1 MKSPAFSYYEA
12 KDLADAIN
20 IKKTDDDAVILAG
33 GQSLLP
39 TLNMRLSNPSV
50 LIDIGNI
57 NELKKIKVE
66 ESHLIIGAM
75 CSHSQL
81 MNDSAVNEKLPIF
94 NKILSQ
100 IAHPAIRNKGTHG
113 GSIAYGDP
121 AAELPAFAVLVN
133 AEIILSGP
141 DGERTVS
148 AKDFYKGLF
157 ETAIN
162 SDEILTSVK
171 YPINFKDTKLFF
183 DEVTRRHGDYAMAGL
198 VGSIKQKNKINNEI
212 NLVFFGTGD
221 KPNEAPKTCEYL
233 LNNEYNYSDIKDIL
247 KTDID
252 FASDVSSSSDMKA
265 HLSAILVGRMIK
277 ELK

>member
-66 ESHLIIGAM
+66 DSHLIIGAM

-81 MNDSAVNEKLPIF
+81 MNDLAVNEKLPIL

-141 DGERTVS
+141 DGERIVS

-265 HLSAILVGRMIK
+265 HLSTILVGRMIK

>member
-20 IKKTDDDAVILAG
+20 IKKLDDDAVILAG

-39 TLNMRLSNPSV
+39 TLNMRLSSPSV
-50 LIDIGNI
+50 LIDIGSI

-66 ESHLIIGAM
+66 DSYLIIGAM
-75 CSHSQL
+75 CSHSQI
-81 MNDSAVNEKLPIF
+81 MNNKEVNEKLPIL

-100 IAHPAIRNKGTHG
+100 VAHPAIRNKGTHG

-121 AAELPAFAVLVN
+121 AAELPAFAVLTN
-133 AEIILSGP
+133 AEIILSGS
-141 DGERTVS
+141 DGERIVS
-148 AKDFYKGLF
+148 AKEFYKGLF

-171 YPINFKDTKLFF
+171 YPINQNDTKLFF

-198 VGSIKQKNKINNEI
+198 VGSIKQNNKINEEI

-221 KPNEAPKTCEYL
+221 RPNEAPKTCEYL
-233 LNNEYNYSDIKDIL
+233 LKNEYNYSDIKDIL
-247 KTDID
+247 KNDID
-252 FASDVSSSSDMKA
+252 FASDISSSSDMKA
-265 HLSAILVGRMIK
+265 HLSAILVGRMMK
-277 ELK
+277 ELN

>member
-66 ESHLIIGAM
+66 DSHLIIGAM

-81 MNDSAVNEKLPIF
+81 MNDLTVNEKLPIL

-141 DGERTVS
+141 DGERTVL
-148 AKDFYKGLF
+148 AKDFYRGLF

-171 YPINFKDTKLFF
+171 YPINFKDIKLFF

-252 FASDVSSSSDMKA
+252 FASDISSSSDMKA

>member
-81 MNDSAVNEKLPIF
+81 MNDSAVNEKLPIL

-141 DGERTVS
+141 DGERIVS

-265 HLSAILVGRMIK
+265 HLSTILVGRMIK

>member
-66 ESHLIIGAM
+66 DSHLIIGAM

-81 MNDSAVNEKLPIF
+81 MNDLAVNEKLPIL

-141 DGERTVS
+141 DGERTVL
-148 AKDFYKGLF
+148 AKDFYRGLF

-171 YPINFKDTKLFF
+171 YPINFKDIKLFF

-233 LNNEYNYSDIKDIL
+233 LNNEFNYSDIKDIL

>member
-66 ESHLIIGAM
+66 DSHLIIGAM

-81 MNDSAVNEKLPIF
+81 MNDLTVNEKLPIL

-141 DGERTVS
+141 NGERIIS

-157 ETAIN
+157 ETAIK

-233 LNNEYNYSDIKDIL
+233 LNNEYNYSDVKDVL

>member
-66 ESHLIIGAM
+66 DSHLIIGAM

-81 MNDSAVNEKLPIF
+81 MNDLAVNEKLPIL

-141 DGERTVS
+141 DGERTVL
-148 AKDFYKGLF
+148 AKDFYRGLF

-233 LNNEYNYSDIKDIL
+233 LNNEFNYSDIKDIL

>member
-66 ESHLIIGAM
+66 DSHLIIGAM

-81 MNDSAVNEKLPIF
+81 MNDLAVNEKLPIL

-233 LNNEYNYSDIKDIL
+233 LNNKYNYSDIKDIL

>member
-20 IKKTDDDAVILAG
+20 VKKTDDDAVILAG

-50 LIDIGNI
+50 LIDIG
-57 NELKKIKVE
+57 KIKE
-66 ESHLIIGAM
+66 LREIKIEDGFLCIGAM
-75 CSHSQL
+75 SSHSKV
-81 MNDSAVNEKLPIF
+81 MNNKDVNKVLPIL

-100 IAHPAIRNKGTHG
+100 VAHPAIRNKGTHG
-113 GSIAYGDP
+113 GSVAYGDP
-121 AAELPAFAVLVN
+121 AAELPAFAVLVD
-133 AEIILSGP
+133 AQIVLSGSS
-141 DGERTVS
+141 GERIIS
-148 AKDFYKGLF
+148 AKEFYKGLF
-157 ETAIN
+157 ETSIN

-171 YPINFKDTKLFF
+171 YPINQNNKQLFF

-198 VGSIKQKNKINNEI
+198 VGSIKQKNKINEEI

-233 LNNEYNYSDIKDIL
+233 LNNEYNYTDVKDIL
-247 KTDID
+247 KTDIE
-252 FASDVSSSSDMKA
+252 FASDISSSSDMKA
-265 HLSAILVGRMIK
+265 HLSAILVGRMMK
-277 ELK
+277 ELN

>member
-20 IKKTDDDAVILAG
+20 IKKLDDDAVILAG

-39 TLNMRLSNPSV
+39 TLNMRLSSPSV
-50 LIDIGNI
+50 LIDIGSI

-66 ESHLIIGAM
+66 DSYLIIGAM
-75 CSHSQL
+75 CSHSQI
-81 MNDSAVNEKLPIF
+81 MNNKEVNEKLPIL

-100 IAHPAIRNKGTHG
+100 VAHPAIRNKGTHG

-121 AAELPAFAVLVN
+121 AAELPAFAVLTN
-133 AEIILSGP
+133 AEIILSGS
-141 DGERTVS
+141 DGERIVS
-148 AKDFYKGLF
+148 AKEFYKGLF
-157 ETAIN
+157 ETVIN

-171 YPINFKDTKLFF
+171 YPINQNDTKLFF

-198 VGSIKQKNKINNEI
+198 VGSIKQNNKINEEI

-233 LNNEYNYSDIKDIL
+233 LKNEYNYSDIKDIL
-247 KTDID
+247 KNDID
-252 FASDVSSSSDMKA
+252 FASDISSSSDMKA
-265 HLSAILVGRMIK
+265 HLSAILVGRMMK
-277 ELK
+277 ELN

>member
-1 MKSPAFSYYEA
+1 MKSPAFSYYKA

-20 IKKTDDDAVILAG
+20 KKKSDDDAVILAG

-39 TLNMRLSNPSV
+39 TLNMRLSSPSV
-50 LIDIGNI
+50 LIDIASI

-66 ESHLIIGAM
+66 DSYLIMGAM
-75 CSHSQL
+75 CSHSQI
-81 MNDSAVNEKLPIF
+81 MNNKEVNEKFPLL
-94 NKILSQ
+94 NKLLSQ
-100 IAHPAIRNKGTHG
+100 VAHPAIRNKGTHG

-141 DGERTVS
+141 NGERTVS
-148 AKDFYKGLF
+148 AKEFYKGLF

-171 YPINFKDTKLFF
+171 YPINQNGMKLFF

-198 VGSIKQKNKINNEI
+198 IGSIKQNNKINEEI

-221 KPNEAPKTCEYL
+221 RPNEAPKTCEYL
-233 LNNEYNYSDIKDIL
+233 LKNEYNYSDIKNTL
-247 KTDID
+247 KNDID
-252 FASDVSSSSDMKA
+252 FSSDISSSSDMKA
-265 HLSAILVGRMIK
+265 HLSAILVGRMMK
-277 ELK
+277 EFN

>member
-66 ESHLIIGAM
+66 DSHLIIGAM

-81 MNDSAVNEKLPIF
+81 MNDLTVNEKLPIL

-141 DGERTVS
+141 DGERTVL

-252 FASDVSSSSDMKA
+252 FASDVSSSSEMKA

>member
-66 ESHLIIGAM
+66 DSHLIIGAM

-81 MNDSAVNEKLPIF
+81 MNDLVVNEKLPIL

-141 DGERTVS
+141 DGERIVS

-171 YPINFKDTKLFF
+171 YPINFNDTKLFF

-198 VGSIKQKNKINNEI
+198 VGSIKKKNKINNEI

>member
-1 MKSPAFSYYEA
+1 MKSPAFSYYQA
-12 KDLADAIN
+12 KDLSDAIN
-20 IKKTDDDAVILAG
+20 VKKTDDDAVILAG

-39 TLNMRLSNPSV
+39 SLNMRLSNPSV
-50 LIDIGNI
+50 LIDIGSI

-66 ESHLIIGAM
+66 DSYLIMGAM
-75 CSHSQL
+75 CSHSQI
-81 MNDSAVNEKLPIF
+81 MNNKEVNEKLPIL

-100 IAHPAIRNKGTHG
+100 VAHPAIRNKGTHG

-121 AAELPAFAVLVN
+121 AAELPAFAVLIN

-148 AKDFYKGLF
+148 AKEFYKGMF

-171 YPINFKDTKLFF
+171 YSINQNDTKLFF
-183 DEVTRRHGDYAMAGL
+183 DEVTRRQGDYAMAGL
-198 VGSIKQKNKINNEI
+198 VGSIKQKNKINEEI

-221 KPNEAPKTCEYL
+221 RPNKAPKTCEYL
-233 LNNEYNYSDIKDIL
+233 LKNEYNYSDIRDIL
-247 KTDID
+247 KNDIE
-252 FASDVSSSSDMKA
+252 FTSDISSSSDMKA
-265 HLSAILVGRMIK
+265 HLSAILVGRMMK
-277 ELK
+277 ELN

>member
-66 ESHLIIGAM
+66 DSHLIIGAM

-81 MNDSAVNEKLPIF
+81 MNDLTVNEKLPIL

-265 HLSAILVGRMIK
+265 HLSTILVGRMIK

>member
-66 ESHLIIGAM
+66 DSHLIIGAM

-81 MNDSAVNEKLPIF
+81 MNDLAVNEKLPIL

-252 FASDVSSSSDMKA
+252 FASDISSSSDMKA

>member
-66 ESHLIIGAM
+66 DSHLIIGAM

-81 MNDSAVNEKLPIF
+81 MNDLAVNEKLPIL

-148 AKDFYKGLF
+148 AKEFYKGLF

-233 LNNEYNYSDIKDIL
+233 LNNEYNYSNIKDIL

>member
-66 ESHLIIGAM
+66 DSHLIIGAM

-81 MNDSAVNEKLPIF
+81 MNDLTVNEKLPIL

-141 DGERTVS
+141 DGERTVL

-265 HLSAILVGRMIK
+265 HLSTILVGRMIK

>member
-66 ESHLIIGAM
+66 DSHLIIGAM

-81 MNDSAVNEKLPIF
+81 MNDLTVNEKLPIL

-141 DGERTVS
+141 DGERIVS

-171 YPINFKDTKLFF
+171 YPINFNDTKLFF

-212 NLVFFGTGD
+212 KLVFFGTGD

-252 FASDVSSSSDMKA
+252 FAADVSSSSDMKA

>member
-66 ESHLIIGAM
+66 DSHLIIGAM

-81 MNDSAVNEKLPIF
+81 MNDLAVNEKLPIL

-141 DGERTVS
+141 DGERTVL
-148 AKDFYKGLF
+148 AKDFYRGLF

-171 YPINFKDTKLFF
+171 YPINFKDIKLFF

>member
-20 IKKTDDDAVILAG
+20 IKKSDDDAVILAG

-39 TLNMRLSNPSV
+39 TLNMRLSSPSV
-50 LIDIGNI
+50 LIDIGSI

-66 ESHLIIGAM
+66 DSYLIIGAM
-75 CSHSQL
+75 CSHSQI
-81 MNDSAVNEKLPIF
+81 MNNKEVNEKLPIL

-100 IAHPAIRNKGTHG
+100 VAHPAIRNKGTHG

-121 AAELPAFAVLVN
+121 AAELPAFAVLTN
-133 AEIILSGP
+133 AEISLSGS
-141 DGERTVS
+141 DGERIVS
-148 AKDFYKGLF
+148 AKEFYKGLF
-157 ETAIN
+157 ETVIN

-171 YPINFKDTKLFF
+171 YTINQNDTKLFF

-198 VGSIKQKNKINNEI
+198 VGSIKQNNKINEEI

-221 KPNEAPKTCEYL
+221 RPNEAPKTCEYL
-233 LNNEYNYSDIKDIL
+233 LKNEYNYSDIKDIL
-247 KTDID
+247 KNDID
-252 FASDVSSSSDMKA
+252 FASDISSSPDMKA
-265 HLSAILVGRMIK
+265 HLSAILVGRMMK
-277 ELK
+277 ELN

>member
-66 ESHLIIGAM
+66 DSHLIIGAM

-81 MNDSAVNEKLPIF
+81 MNDLAVNEKLPIL

-141 DGERTVS
+141 DGERIVS

>member
-1 MKSPAFSYYEA
+1 MKSPAFSYYQA

-20 IKKTDDDAVILAG
+20 IKKSDDDAVILAG

-66 ESHLIIGAM
+66 DSHLIIGAM

-81 MNDSAVNEKLPIF
+81 MNDLVVNEKLPIL

-171 YPINFKDTKLFF
+171 YPINFNDTKLFF